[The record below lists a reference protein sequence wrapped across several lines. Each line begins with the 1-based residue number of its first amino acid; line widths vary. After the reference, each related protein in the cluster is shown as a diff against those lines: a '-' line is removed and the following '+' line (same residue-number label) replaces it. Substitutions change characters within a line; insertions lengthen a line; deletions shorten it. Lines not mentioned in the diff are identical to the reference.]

1 MDRQKKPKT
10 SFVIGAIA
18 LLFLIIGYETAL
30 FVHKAAVERIVSL
43 QEKPDTV
50 YVVVGEGEEGDA
62 LGLRP
67 RHDKKSGAR
76 HDSGEG
82 DFSASLEMTERKAL
96 EMTEGKGARNDRRRD
111 TVRVRAE
118 GRSGVAQ
125 EVMDK
130 YAPKMEEPFR
140 FNPNTV
146 SVEDLQRL
154 GFSRRQAESI
164 DNYRRKGGVFRRRED
179 FAKSYVVS
187 DSVYERL
194 APYISI
200 PKLDINKADSAAF
213 TTLPGIGKYFAAK
226 MVEYRTRLGGYSF
239 PEQLMDIYRF
249 DREKY
254 DGLKDLITCSKP
266 SPYPIWTASEA
277 ELAAHPYIGR
287 DAARSIILYR
297 ENTPPEERS
306 VDGIIKAGIIA
317 EDHAGKFRGCVFA
330 TEGGS
335 PLSLQE

>member
-1 MDRQKKPKT
+1 MTR
-10 SFVIGAIA
+10 
-18 LLFLIIGYETAL
+18 
-30 FVHKAAVERIVSL
+30 
-43 QEKPDTV
+43 
-50 YVVVGEGEEGDA
+50 GE
-62 LGLRP
+62 
-67 RHDKKSGAR
+67 
-76 HDSGEG
+76 
-82 DFSASLEMTERKAL
+82 
-96 EMTEGKGARNDRRRD
+96 
-111 TVRVRAE
+111 TVRARAE
-118 GRSGVAQ
+118 GRSEVAK
-125 EVMDK
+125 EVLDK
-130 YAPKMEEPFR
+130 YAPKREEPFR

-154 GFSRRQAESI
+154 GFSRKQAESI
-164 DNYRRKGGVFRRRED
+164 DNYRKKGGVFRRRED

-200 PKLDINKADSAAF
+200 PKIDINKADSAAF

-239 PEQLMDIYRF
+239 SEQLMDIYRF

-266 SPYPIWTASEA
+266 TPYPIWTASEA

-287 DAARSIILYR
+287 DAARGIILYR
-297 ENTPPEERS
+297 ENTSPEESS

-317 EDHAGKFRGCVFA
+317 EENAGKFRRCVFA
-330 TEGGS
+330 TSDTS
-335 PLSLQE
+335 PSPQE

>member
-1 MDRQKKPKT
+1 MDHRKKPKT
-10 SFVIGAIA
+10 SFIIGAVA

-43 QEKPDTV
+43 REKPDTV
-50 YVVVGEGEEGDA
+50 YVVVGEGGD
-62 LGLRP
+62 
-67 RHDKKSGAR
+67 S
-76 HDSGEG
+76 
-82 DFSASLEMTERKAL
+82 FASLG
-96 EMTEGKGARNDRRRD
+96 MTEGKGPGMTEGKGLGMTRRD

-125 EVMDK
+125 QVLDK
-130 YAPKMEEPFR
+130 YAPKASEPFW

-154 GFSRRQAESI
+154 GFSRKQAESI
-164 DNYRRKGGVFRRRED
+164 DNYRKKGGVFRRRED

-254 DGLKDLITCSKP
+254 DGLSDLITCSKP
-266 SPYPIWTASEA
+266 TPFPIWTAPEA

-287 DAARSIILYR
+287 DAARAIILYR
-297 ENTPPEERS
+297 DNTPPGERT
-306 VDGIIKAGIIA
+306 VEGIIKAGIIA
-317 EDHAGKFRGCVFA
+317 EENAGKFRRCVFA
-330 TEGGS
+330 TDCSSLS
-335 PLSLQE
+335 PQE

>member
-50 YVVVGEGEEGDA
+50 YVVVGERDSFA
-62 LGLRP
+62 SLGMTER
-67 RHDKKSGAR
+67 GA
-76 HDSGEG
+76 
-82 DFSASLEMTERKAL
+82 LEMTEREL
-96 EMTEGKGARNDRRRD
+96 GMTEGKRRD
-111 TVRVRAE
+111 SFASLGMTRGETVRARAE
-118 GRSGVAQ
+118 GRSEVAK
-125 EVMDK
+125 EVLDK
-130 YAPKMEEPFR
+130 YAPKREEPFR

-154 GFSRRQAESI
+154 GFSRKQAESI
-164 DNYRRKGGVFRRRED
+164 DNYRKKGGVFRRRED

-239 PEQLMDIYRF
+239 SEQLMDIYRF

-266 SPYPIWTASEA
+266 TPYPIWTASEA

-287 DAARSIILYR
+287 DAARGIILYR
-297 ENTPPEERS
+297 ENTSPEESS

-317 EDHAGKFRGCVFA
+317 EENAGKFRRCVFA
-330 TEGGS
+330 TSGTS
-335 PLSLQE
+335 PSPQE

>member
-18 LLFLIIGYETAL
+18 LLFIIIGYETAL

-50 YVVVGEGEEGDA
+50 YVMVGEG
-62 LGLRP
+62 R
-67 RHDKKSGAR
+67 
-76 HDSGEG
+76 DS
-82 DFSASLEMTERKAL
+82 FASLGMTKGTSL
-96 EMTEGKGARNDRRRD
+96 GMTKGTSLGMTKGTSLGMARRE

-118 GRSGVAQ
+118 GRSEVAQ

-164 DNYRRKGGVFRRRED
+164 DNYRKKGGVFRRRED

-254 DGLKDLITCSKP
+254 DGLKDLIICSKP
-266 SPYPIWTASEA
+266 SPFPIWTAPEA

-306 VDGIIKAGIIA
+306 VEGIIKAGIIA
-317 EDHAGKFRGCVFA
+317 EENAGKFRRCVFA
-330 TEGGS
+330 TSGTS
-335 PLSLQE
+335 PSLQE

>member
-1 MDRQKKPKT
+1 MDHRKKPKT
-10 SFVIGAIA
+10 SFIIGAVA

-43 QEKPDTV
+43 REKPDTV
-50 YVVVGEGEEGDA
+50 YVVVGEGDA

-67 RHDKKSGAR
+67 RHDSKG
-76 HDSGEG
+76 
-82 DFSASLEMTERKAL
+82 
-96 EMTEGKGARNDRRRD
+96 GARNDSGD

-125 EVMDK
+125 QVLEK
-130 YAPKMEEPFR
+130 YAPKASEPFR

-154 GFSRRQAESI
+154 GFSRKQAESI
-164 DNYRRKGGVFRRRED
+164 DNYRKKGGMFRRRED

-187 DSVYERL
+187 DSVYEKL

-254 DGLKDLITCSKP
+254 DGLSDLITCSKP
-266 SPYPIWTASEA
+266 TPFPIWTAPEA

-287 DAARSIILYR
+287 DAARAIILYR
-297 ENTPPEERS
+297 DNTPPGERT
-306 VDGIIKAGIIA
+306 VEGIIKAGIIA
-317 EDHAGKFRGCVFA
+317 EENAGKFRKCVFA
-330 TEGGS
+330 TDCSSLS
-335 PLSLQE
+335 PQE